1 MSAEEKIGW
10 SAPLKQWPAQESY
23 SYVEISGAGGGKSS
37 GKAHTPTEAPNTLQ
51 SSIKGRIL
59 DLIAYGP
66 IYGLADGLKSVYLD
80 KTPVMNADGSYNF
93 TGVKMTTREGWPDQA
108 PIDGFPSVE
117 STTEIN
123 TEVLF
128 ASPVVRSISNNEAD
142 AALVTVQL
150 AALSQQ
156 LTNGDVVGF
165 QVAVN
170 IETRSNGGAW
180 NQVIN
185 DVIQG
190 KTTSPFP
197 TTYRVP
203 LEGDGPFDIRVSR
216 TAAESEVATIQDK
229 MIWTLL
235 TEVIDAKLTY
245 PNMATVGIE
254 LDSKLFGSSMPERS
268 YDVKL
273 SIINVPS
280 NYDPIT
286 RVYTGIW
293 DGTFQQAWS
302 DNPAWCF
309 YDLATH
315 PVIGAGLTDV
325 DKWVIYNIGQ
335 YCDQLVPDG
344 YGGTEP
350 RFTCNTIFADQED
363 AIVALNTLASV
374 FRGMSY
380 WGTNTMVAVA
390 DMPSLPVKIVSPA
403 NVIEGEFEYSGTS
416 LKERHSV
423 AVAMWNDPEDE
434 GKAVPEVYEDPESIN
449 LYGWKETRVT
459 AVACNSRGQAR
470 RLCKWILY
478 SERMETQTVNYK
490 ATLDHAD
497 VRPGDV
503 VEVADPF
510 YQGARMGGRVLATGT
525 KTLQLDA
532 LPGPEILAMSSN
544 WWLSVLMPNGLVQR
558 GEVSSFSGSNV
569 TLILDLPDTPIVGA
583 MWALSATELLL
594 PQYRVVSVS
603 EDEKAT
609 TYVITATEYDPRKY
623 DIVELDLILPERPTS
638 ALPTGPVA
646 PALDLSFQAYTYYAG
661 ATRHQGLVISWT
673 PPADVRVDGF
683 MLDVKSPVDG
693 GFRTVYVGAGLSFDL
708 KDAMGGEWVIRVRC
722 TASGVPGPWVSRT
735 VQIAHL
741 LLPVPPDSVT
751 VTLGTFSITLTPHSA
766 YPDAIWE
773 FWRSDV
779 PLSQEL
785 ITTNAI
791 KLPTGQ
797 YLVDTPLRAGRTYF
811 YYVRGTNQYGVSAWY
826 ATQGTTLEDFDD
838 ILEQVRTEILE
849 GELYAEINEQIVLVS
864 TETATNV
871 VNAAVSDLNTAIDG
885 LSNQVIS
892 LDGQVTDLDNHVASM
907 QGQIDTL
914 VDSLAYDKTKA
925 YAIGETVKGASNNRL
940 YQALIAVPADL
951 SGANAP
957 PNTTYWTDIGQ
968 LLIDN
973 QGMATQIVLNT
984 TNITVLD
991 GKLTYTAS
999 KIESLQAAY
1008 RDDDGSGDLEDALE
1022 GFDSKAAFNQ
1032 KITVLSNADTALS
1045 ERITTFQAEMD
1056 TELGQVS
1063 SNLTTLEQ
1071 AMVTADSALAQLI
1084 TLLRADMNTAD
1095 SAASA
1100 ALATEQSVR
1109 ATADTAIATSV
1120 TQLTA
1125 KVDTDVGA
1133 VSASLATE
1141 QTARAD
1147 ADTAI
1152 ASSVTQL
1159 TAKVNTDIGTVNAS
1173 IVSSNTTRA
1182 TADTA
1187 LGVRIDGVIAKVNTD
1202 VGAVAASVAS
1212 ETSARATADTAIAQS
1227 VTNLTAS
1234 VTTQIGTVNTSI
1246 SDLDTATTSADL
1258 ALGVRITNLQTKMG
1272 QDIAAA
1278 VLTETNAR
1286 VTAVA
1291 AEASQRNTLSADYNA
1306 NKSTVQG
1313 QITAL
1318 SNVDASFAT
1327 QFNTVN
1333 AALGANSASI
1343 QTVATAQASLKNGL
1357 NALYAIKLQTFSDGR
1372 TYAAGMGIDIT
1383 TSGGVTQSQILFQ
1396 ADRFALLSTSTGV
1409 ATLPFFVEGNNTY
1422 ITNALIKAA
1431 SISNAQIA
1439 DAAITYAKIAF
1450 AQIAAAHII
1459 DGNITTAKIADAA
1472 ITTAKIGALQVDTLR
1487 IAGNAVTIPYYGQ
1500 LGNSG
1505 SATAV
1510 ITYPFAVNLVV
1521 IASVSRMSKYLGGQA
1536 IVIRL
1541 WNSGGALVASA
1552 VGGFTN
1558 GVVYGGD
1565 PWMST
1570 SSATYNFYVGPGS
1583 YYVTIESD
1591 AQSSAGVLILGAMK

>member
-1 MSAEEKIGW
+1 LSAEEKIGW
-10 SAPLKQWPAQESY
+10 STPLAAWPAPEGY
-23 SYVEISGAGGGKSS
+23 TDIEIRGAGGGKSS

-93 TGVKMTTREGWPDQA
+93 SGIKMTTREGWPDQP
-108 PIDGFPSVE
+108 PIEGFPDVE

-128 ASPVVRSISNNEAD
+128 ATPVVRSISNNDAD
-142 AALVTVQL
+142 AALVTVQV

-156 LTNGDVVGF
+156 QENGDVVGY
-165 QVAVN
+165 QVAVS
-170 IETRSNGGAW
+170 IETRIGGGAW
-180 NQVIN
+180 TPAVN

-197 TTYRVP
+197 VTYRIP
-203 LEGDGPFDIRVSR
+203 LEGDGPFDIRVKR
-216 TAAESEVATIQDK
+216 TAPESTTSNKQDK
-229 MIWTLL
+229 IVWTLL
-235 TEVIDAKLTY
+235 TEVIEAKLYY
-245 PNMATVGIE
+245 PNMAMVGIE
-254 LDSKLFGSSMPERS
+254 IDSKLFGSSMPERS

-273 SIINVPS
+273 SIVSVPT
-280 NYDPIT
+280 NYDPVT
-286 RVYTGIW
+286 REYTGIW
-293 DGTFQQAWS
+293 DGTFKQAWT

-325 DKWVIYNIGQ
+325 DKWALYNIGQ

-363 AIVALNTLASV
+363 AIIALNTLASV

-390 DMPSLPVKIVSPA
+390 DMPSAPVKIVSPA
-403 NVIEGEFEYSGTS
+403 NVIDGEFEYVGTS

-478 SERMETQTVNYK
+478 SERMETQTVSYK
-490 ATLDHAD
+490 ATMDHVD
-497 VRPGDV
+497 VRPGDI

-510 YQGARMGGRVLATGT
+510 QQGARMSGRVLVTGT
-525 KTLQLDA
+525 HTLQLDK
-532 LPGPEILAMSSN
+532 LPGAEVLALSAN
-544 WWLSVLMPNGLVQR
+544 WWLSVLMPNGTVQR
-558 GEVSSFSGSNV
+558 AEVSSFSGNNV
-569 TLILDLPDTPIVGA
+569 TLILSLPDAPIVGA
-583 MWALSATELLL
+583 MWALSATELEL
-594 PQYRVVSVS
+594 PQYRVVSVT

-609 TYVITATEYDPRKY
+609 SYEITATEYDPRKY
-623 DIVELDLILPERPTS
+623 DIVELDLHLPDRPTS
-638 ALPTGPVA
+638 TLPTGPVA

-661 ATRHQGLVISWT
+661 DTRHQGLVISWT
-673 PPADVRVDGF
+673 PPKDIRVDGY

-693 GFRTVYVGAGLSFDL
+693 GFRTVYVGAGTSFDL

-722 TASGVPGPWVSRT
+722 TAQGVPGPWVSRT

-741 LLPVPPDSVT
+741 LLPVPPDSIT

-779 PLSQEL
+779 PLAANL
-785 ITTNAI
+785 IETNAT

-811 YYVRGTNQYGVSAWY
+811 YYVRGTNQYGVSTWFS
-826 ATQGTTLEDFDD
+826 TQGTTLEDFDD
-838 ILEQVRTEILE
+838 ILDQVETEILE
-849 GELYAEINEQIVLVS
+849 GQLYAAINEQIVTVS
-864 TETATNV
+864 TDTATNV
-871 VNAAVSDLNTAIDG
+871 VNAAVDGLNTSVTN
-885 LSNQVIS
+885 LSNQVSS
-892 LDGQVTDLDNHVASM
+892 LDSAVTDLDADVAAM

-914 VDSLAYDKTKA
+914 VDALSYDKTKA
-925 YAIGETVKGASNNRL
+925 YAIGETVKGLGNRL
-940 YQALIAVPADL
+940 YQAKIAVPADL

-957 PNTTYWTDIGQ
+957 PNATYWTDIGQ
-968 LLIDN
+968 LLLDN
-973 QGMATQIVLNT
+973 AGMVTAIQLNT
-984 TNITVLD
+984 AEITRID

-999 KIESLQAAY
+999 KIDSLQAAY
-1008 RDDDGSGDLEDALE
+1008 RDDDASGDLEAALE
-1022 GFDSKAAFNQ
+1022 GWESKAKFNQ
-1032 KITVLSNADTALS
+1032 KITVLTNADTALS
-1045 ERITTFQAEMD
+1045 ERITVFQAEMD
-1056 TELGQVS
+1056 SELGSVAAS
-1063 SNLTTLEQ
+1063 LTTME
-1071 AMVTADSALAQLI
+1071 TARVEADNALSQLI

-1100 ALATEQSVR
+1100 ALATEQTAR

-1125 KVDTDVGA
+1125 KVNTDVGA

-1141 QTARAD
+1141 QTTRAT
-1147 ADTAI
+1147 ADTALSTSI
-1152 ASSVTQL
+1152 TQL
-1159 TAKVNTDIGTVNAS
+1159 TAKVNTDVATVTAS
-1173 IVSSNTTRA
+1173 VVSLSQTTA

-1202 VGAVAASVAS
+1202 VGVVAASVAT
-1212 ETSARATADTAIAQS
+1212 ETSARASADTAIAQS
-1227 VTNLTAS
+1227 VTNLSAS
-1234 VTTQIGTVNTSI
+1234 VDTKIGTVNASI
-1246 SDLDTATTSADL
+1246 SSLTTSTASADT
-1258 ALGVRITNLQTKMG
+1258 ALGVRIDNLQVKMG

-1291 AEASQRNTLSADYNA
+1291 AEATARQTLSTDYNN
-1306 NKSTVQG
+1306 NKGTVQS
-1313 QITAL
+1313 QINSLSAVDGSLSSQINSVSATA
-1318 SNVDASFAT
+1318 
-1327 QFNTVN
+1327 
-1333 AALGANSASI
+1333 GANTAAI
-1343 QTVATAQASLKNGL
+1343 QVVSQAQASLKSGL
-1357 NALYAIKLQTFSDGR
+1357 NALYAIKLQTFVDGR

-1396 ADRFALLSTSTGV
+1396 ADRFALLSTATGV

-1422 ITNALIKAA
+1422 ITNALIKTA

-1450 AQIAAAHII
+1450 GQIAAAHII
-1459 DGNITTAKIADAA
+1459 DAQITTAKIADAA
-1472 ITTAKIGALQVDTLR
+1472 ITAAKIGALQVDTLR
-1487 IAGNAVTIPYYGQ
+1487 IADNAVTIPYYGQ

-1505 SATAV
+1505 ARTAT
-1510 ITYPFAVNLVV
+1510 ITYPSAVNMV
-1521 IASVSRMSKYLGGQA
+1521 IMASVSRYSKYMGGQA

-1541 WNSGGALVASA
+1541 WNSGGVLLASA
-1552 VGGFTN
+1552 TGGFTN
-1558 GVVYGGD
+1558 GTVYGGD
-1565 PWMST
+1565 PWL
-1570 SSATYNFYVGPGS
+1570 SSAPAAANFYVGPGS

-1591 AQSSAGVLILGAMK
+1591 SQSSAGVLILGAMK